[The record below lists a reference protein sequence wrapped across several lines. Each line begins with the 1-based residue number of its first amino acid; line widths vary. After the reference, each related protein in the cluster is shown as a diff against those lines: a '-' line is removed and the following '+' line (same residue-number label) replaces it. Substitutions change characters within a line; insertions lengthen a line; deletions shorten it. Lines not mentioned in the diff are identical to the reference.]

1 MHSTL
6 ARIALTLA
14 LPTTALAQGLDQGLE
29 ALHPDGGAQ
38 MSHTVAARIGG

>member
-29 ALHPDGGAQ
+29 ALHLTEGLRCLTP
-38 MSHTVAARIGG
+38 